1 MGVSGSPGGELTEH
15 PTLAVF
21 RLAIVAAGAI
31 VTLWGLRM
39 VVQARG
45 HRDTFLF
52 LTAGF
57 ALLTLGAVVEGVLF
71 EFFGWDLT
79 PAHTAEA
86 LIAALGFALILI
98 SIQRSQI

>member
-1 MGVSGSPGGELTEH
+1 MTEH
-15 PTLAVF
+15 PTLIIF

-39 VVQARG
+39 VVQGRG
-45 HRDTFLF
+45 HRGTFLF

-71 EFFGWDLT
+71 EFFGWDLVS
-79 PAHTAEA
+79 AHTAEA
-86 LIAALGFALILI
+86 LTAVLGFVLILI
-98 SIQRSQI
+98 SIRRSQV